1 MNPIAALPTCLRK
14 LTWRLAAAGALF
26 GSAPGC
32 LAFGGVGFVPDCES
46 FTTCS
51 AAVASSGFWNVRREV
66 SDIQPGFIMPP
77 NLVAGVTVY
86 QGHRTVA
93 TTAALLEGNQCVQL
107 PCVTD
112 QFSRGAVARAQSDVA
127 LNRVATAMS
136 RGVDGTYTHG
146 NGSARVSLRTYVE
159 ATSAW
164 RDVLSFSSSGH
175 FSGVVAIHGSS
186 SLDNSLVFDASYV
199 FTASPGNADWSYDLR
214 VWDVTNLSIS
224 EDFELGGPTAVG
236 RARVN
241 GFNEVRSN
249 LDSRVAL
256 DFDFLSG
263 VSYVLT
269 AELRATSFDG
279 REINLYNTARLQDV
293 ALTGGAIVTAL
304 SGHDYLA
311 PVPEPQPAVLL
322 AVGLAAGLAARARWS
337 KRRSARA

>member
-14 LTWRLAAAGALF
+14 LTWRLAAAGALL

-32 LAFGGVGFVPDCES
+32 LAFGGVGFVPDCAS

-66 SDIQPGFIMPP
+66 SDIQPGFIMPS

-93 TTAALLEGNQCVQL
+93 TTAALLEGNHCVQL
-107 PCVTD
+107 PCVSD
-112 QFSRGAVARAQSDVA
+112 QFSRGAVARAQSDFR
-127 LNRVATAMS
+127 LNRVKTDMS
-136 RGVDGTYTHG
+136 RGVDGTYTSG
-146 NGSARVSLRTYVE
+146 NGSARVSLATYVE
-159 ATSAW
+159 ASSAW
-164 RDVLSFSSSGH
+164 RDVLSFSGSGH

-186 SLDNSLVFDASYV
+186 SLDNSLVFDSSYV
-199 FTASPGNADWSYDLR
+199 FTASPGNAGWFYDLR
-214 VWDVTNLSIS
+214 VWDVTNFSIS

-256 DFDFLSG
+256 DFDFASG

-269 AELRATSFDG
+269 AELRATSLDG

-293 ALTGGAIVTAL
+293 VLTGGATVTAL

-311 PVPEPQPAVLL
+311 PVPEPRPAAILT
-322 AVGLAAGLAARARWS
+322 AGLVALALWS
-337 KRRSARA
+337 RRRSARA